1 MAMEGKVPG
10 SSSTKILLL
19 GDRAEMRCKLS
30 SWAEN
35 DVDPRLLRAKRRGGI
50 ICDRTV
56 RDRTT
61 CH

>member
-35 DVDPRLLRAKRRGGI
+35 DVDPRLLRAKRREG
-50 ICDRTV
+50 
-56 RDRTT
+56 
-61 CH
+61 